1 MFASSL
7 WASTTPPLPR
17 RPALSG
23 DVDVDVAIV
32 GGGFTGLWTARELLD
47 RDPTL
52 RVLVIEAEHCGF
64 GASGRNGGWASALFA
79 TSDHALAKRHGREA
93 AKRLRTTMQ
102 ESVDGLLQA
111 LETDGIAAD
120 QVKAGTVTLARS
132 QVQLDRAQVEVD
144 DMAQLLGHSDSL
156 QLLSAEEAQLH
167 CNATHV
173 LGGTYTPHCAT
184 VHPLKLVQGLSQA
197 VEARGGRIVEGTAV
211 LNILPG
217 EASKRPV
224 AVTSHG
230 NVTAEV
236 VVRAT
241 EAWTSQLSTSKRAIL
256 PIYSLMIATAPL
268 SDATWSEIG
277 LEQRPTFTDGR
288 HLIIYGQRTRDG
300 RLAFGGR
307 GAPYHFGSTIRP
319 EFDHAPQ
326 IAEALASTLRELFPV
341 LHATEITHAWGG
353 PLGVARYWSTS
364 VTFDRHRGMATA
376 GGYVGDGVTTSY
388 LAGCT
393 LADLLVGLNTDRT
406 TLPFVGHVSP
416 RWEPE
421 PLRWLGVNAGL
432 VAAKVGDRSEAL
444 TGRPSRVATILNRM
458 VE

>member
-1 MFASSL
+1 MSASSL
-7 WASTTPPLPR
+7 WASTTPPPPKR
-17 RPALSG
+17 AALG
-23 DVDVDVAIV
+23 GDTDVDVVIV
-32 GGGFTGLWTARELLD
+32 GGGFTGLWTARELLE
-47 RDPTL
+47 RDPSL

-79 TSDHALAKRHGREA
+79 TSDHALAKHHGRDA

-102 ESVDGLLQA
+102 ESIDGLLQA
-111 LETDGIAAD
+111 LATDGIDAD
-120 QVKAGTVTLARS
+120 QVKAGTITLARS
-132 QVQLDRAQVEVD
+132 RVQLDRARAEVEE
-144 DMAQLLGHSDSL
+144 MAQLLGHGDAL
-156 QLLSAEEAQLH
+156 QFLDAEAAQRH
-167 CNATHV
+167 CNASHV
-173 LGGTYTPHCAT
+173 FGGTFTPHCAT
-184 VHPLKLVQGLSQA
+184 VHPLKLVLGLSQA
-197 VEARGGRIVEGTAV
+197 VEARGGQIVEGTSV
-211 LNILPG
+211 FELLPG
-217 EASKRPV
+217 DGTKRPV

-230 NVTAEV
+230 RVTADV

-241 EAWTSQLSTSKRAIL
+241 EAWTSQFKPTKRAIL

-268 SDATWSEIG
+268 GASTWEAIG

-288 HLIIYGQRTRDG
+288 HLIIYGQRTSDG

-319 EFDHAPQ
+319 EFDTAPR
-326 IAEALASTLRELFPV
+326 IAEALTSTLRELFPV
-341 LHATEITHAWGG
+341 LHDAEITHAWGG
-353 PLGVARYWSTS
+353 PLGVARDWSTS
-364 VTFDRHRGMATA
+364 VTFDLQRGMASA

-393 LADLLVGLNTDRT
+393 LADLIVGLETNRT

-416 RWEPE
+416 RWERE

-432 VAAKVGDRSEAL
+432 VAAKVGDRSEAF
-444 TGRPSRVATILNRM
+444 TKRPSRVATILSRL